1 MRAFKRAFALF
12 VLWISGWKVKGAAP
26 TAPRYVIIAAPHTSG
41 WDLVYTLAT
50 AWSNDIDIKWI
61 GKHTLFFF
69 PYGWFFR
76 FLGGIPM
83 DRRSRQNMV
92 TKATERFKAQD
103 SLVLLV
109 SAEATRKRTDVWKS
123 GFYHIAYQS
132 GVPIQLAG
140 IHYDRRECT
149 FGPLVTPT
157 GRVSEDMD
165 IVREFYRDVA
175 DGGRFKD
182 QFGEIKLRD
191 ETPVGPSSVPRP
203 AHDTSDDEDLTTA
216 TSTG

>member
-1 MRAFKRAFALF
+1 MAFKRGFARL
-12 VLWISGWKVKGAAP
+12 VLRLSGWAVKGTP
-26 TAPRYVIIAAPHTSG
+26 PVAPRYVIIAAPHTSG

-61 GKHTLFFF
+61 GKHTLFYF

-76 FLGGIPM
+76 FLGGISM

-92 TKATERFKAQD
+92 TKATERFKEQD

-157 GRVSEDMD
+157 GQVKDDMD
-165 IVREFYRDVA
+165 IVREFYEDVS
-175 DGGRFKD
+175 DGGRFRD

-191 ETPVGPSSVPRP
+191 ESPVGTSSAPRP
-203 AHDTSDDEDLTTA
+203 AHDVSDDDEFTPV
-216 TSTG
+216 TSAS

>member
-1 MRAFKRAFALF
+1 M
-12 VLWISGWKVKGAAP
+12 
-26 TAPRYVIIAAPHTSG
+26 PRYVIIAAPHTSG

-61 GKHTLFFF
+61 GKRALFYF

-76 FLGGIPM
+76 FLGGISM

-92 TKATERFKAQD
+92 TRATDRFKSQD

-140 IHYDRRECT
+140 IHYGRCECT
-149 FGPLVTPT
+149 FGPLVVPT
-157 GRVSEDMD
+157 GRVEEDMN
-165 IVREFYRDVA
+165 IVRDFYSEVA
-175 DGGRFKD
+175 DGGRFQD

-191 ETPVGPSSVPRP
+191 ESPVGVSSAPRP
-203 AHDTSDDEDLTTA
+203 AHEASDDEDLTTA
-216 TSTG
+216 TSAG

>member
-1 MRAFKRAFALF
+1 MAFKRGFARL
-12 VLWISGWKVKGAAP
+12 VLRLSGWAVKGTPPAV
-26 TAPRYVIIAAPHTSG
+26 PRYVIIAAPHTSG

-61 GKHTLFFF
+61 GKRTLFYF
-69 PYGWFFR
+69 PYGWVFR
-76 FLGGIPM
+76 FLGGISM

-92 TKATERFKAQD
+92 TRATERFKAQE

-132 GVPIQLAG
+132 GVSIQLAG
-140 IHYDRRECT
+140 IHYGRRECT

-157 GRVSEDMD
+157 GRVEDDMN

-175 DGGRFKD
+175 DGGRFKH

-191 ETPVGPSSVPRP
+191 ESPVGPSSVPRP
-203 AHDTSDDEDLTTA
+203 AHDVSDDEDLTTA
-216 TSTG
+216 TSAS